1 MTAIY
6 DKDNVLTLL
15 ERLERVC
22 REVKGLPD
30 DVRQGIAV
38 NAGCLVTD
46 LDELEELVEQG
57 REHVESMKDVDDA
70 PNLDISEGLHFG
82 AIKSALYYMDSLDED
97 CQVEIFDIV
106 LKESTCFDTDIERF
120 NQSIKDAGKDWFVIS
135 AKERDTALEAC
146 KTLTT
151 LLENET

>member
-1 MTAIY
+1 MTSIH
-6 DKDNVLTLL
+6 DKDGVMELF

-30 DVRQGIAV
+30 FAKLSIAL
-38 NAGCLVTD
+38 NAGCLVRE
-46 LDELEELVEQG
+46 LDNLEELVSEAK
-57 REHVESMKDVDDA
+57 EHVESMKDPDDA
-70 PNLDISEGLHFG
+70 PDLDISEGLHFS
-82 AIKSALYYMDSLDED
+82 AIKSALYHMDSLDED

-135 AKERDTALEAC
+135 TNERDTALEAC

-151 LLENET
+151 MLEDE